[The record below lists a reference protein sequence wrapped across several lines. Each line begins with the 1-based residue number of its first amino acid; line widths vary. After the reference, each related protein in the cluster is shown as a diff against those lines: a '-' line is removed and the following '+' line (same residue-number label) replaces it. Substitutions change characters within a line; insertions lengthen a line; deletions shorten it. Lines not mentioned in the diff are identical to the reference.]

1 MYITNKSKTLTV
13 ILIITKGGKSKMANI
28 LSRQIRNV
36 CLLGHGGS
44 GKTSLAE
51 ALLYYTKGTDRLGKT
66 SEGNTVCDF
75 DPEEIKREMS
85 ISSSV
90 APIFYDNKK
99 INFIDTPGYLDFN
112 AEIKQALR
120 VVRNAV
126 IVIDAKAG
134 VEVGAE
140 LAWQE
145 AEAAGVARA
154 FFINR
159 MDEDNINFTAI
170 LNHLKELYGDVI
182 CPLYVPLF
190 ENHKTVG
197 YVDIIA
203 IKAYKYNNGVAEEIP
218 VPDPNADWILEYRGM
233 LFEALAQTS
242 DDLMLKFFDDIPFT
256 DDEIAD
262 ALQAGLKFGSI
273 VPVFSGSAVTLDG
286 IDYFLHKVSKSF
298 ASPVSRTHEVSEA
311 GEDIAIDPEGETSL
325 FVFKTVADPFVGK
338 MSFFKVMNGALKKDQ
353 VLKNSRNGA
362 EEKIARIICI
372 KGKKQTEV
380 EDMVCGDIGL
390 TTKLVFANT
399 NDTLSVSGNVTYKK
413 IEFPAPYYSMAIEP
427 IAKGD
432 EDKISQGISKLL
444 EEDLSLRYVNNAE
457 TKQMVISGLGDMHL
471 DVLVSKLKARFGA
484 SVKLSEEKI
493 AYRET
498 IKKSVQAEGKHKKQ
512 SGGHGQYGHV
522 KIEFSP
528 GEAEGLTFTES
539 IFGGSVPKNFHPAVE
554 KGLLESMQKGVLAGF
569 PVVNLKAN
577 LYDGSY
583 HDVDSSEMA
592 FKLAANLAFKEGLKN
607 AAPILLEPV
616 GNLTVKV
623 PVDYMGDIIGDL
635 NKRRGMVLGTSQDEK
650 DHNVSIIEA
659 EVPKSEMVTYAIQ
672 LRAMTQGRGS
682 FEFEFARYAEVPGS
696 IAQKIIAEHKADI
709 EE

>member
-1 MYITNKSKTLTV
+1 
-13 ILIITKGGKSKMANI
+13 MANI

-51 ALLYYTKGTDRLGKT
+51 ALLYYAKETDRLGKT
-66 SEGNTVCDF
+66 TEGNTVCDF

-85 ISSSV
+85 ISASV
-90 APIFYDNKK
+90 APVFYDNKK

-112 AEIKQALR
+112 AEIKQVLR

-159 MDEDNINFTAI
+159 MDEDNINFTNI
-170 LNHLKELYGDVI
+170 LNTLKTLFGQSV

-203 IKAYKYNNGVAEEIP
+203 VKAYKYTKGVAEEIP
-218 VPDPNADWILEYRGM
+218 VPDPNADWILEYRAM

-242 DDLMLKFFDDIPFT
+242 DDLMLKYFDDIPFT
-256 DDEIAD
+256 DEEIAD
-262 ALQAGLKFGSI
+262 ALQAGLKMGSI

-286 IDYFLHKVSKSF
+286 VDYFLHKVSKSF
-298 ASPVSRTHEVSEA
+298 TSPVSRTHEVSED
-311 GEDIAIDPEGETSL
+311 GEDIEISADGETAL
-325 FVFKTVADPFVGK
+325 FIFKTVADPFVGK
-338 MSFFKVMNGALKKDQ
+338 MSFFKVMNGCLKKDQ
-353 VLKNSRNGA
+353 VLKNSRNGQ
-362 EEKIARIICI
+362 EEKIARIYCA

-380 EDMVCGDIGL
+380 DEMVCGDIGL

-399 NDTLSVSGNVTYKK
+399 NDTLSLSGDVTYRK
-413 IEFPAPYYSMAIEP
+413 ISFPKPYYSMAIEP
-427 IAKGD
+427 LAKGD

-444 EEDLSLRYVNNAE
+444 EEDLSLNYVNNAE

-471 DVLVSKLKARFGA
+471 DVLSSKLKTRFGT
-484 SVKLSEEKI
+484 SVKLTEEKI

-498 IKKSVQAEGKHKKQ
+498 IKKKVQAEGKHKKQ

-528 GEAEGLTFTES
+528 GEEEGLTFSES
-539 IFGGSVPKNFHPAVE
+539 IFGGSVPKNYHPAVE
-554 KGLLESMQKGVLAGF
+554 KGLLESMQKGVVAGF

-592 FKLAANLAFKEGLKN
+592 FKLAANLAFKEGLRN
-607 AAPILLEPV
+607 ASPVLLEPV
-616 GNLTVKV
+616 GNLAVRV
-623 PVDYMGDIIGDL
+623 PDDYMGDIIGDL
-635 NKRRGMVLGTSQDEK
+635 NKRRGRVLGTDQDA
-650 DHNVSIIEA
+650 HSHGYSIIEA
-659 EVPKSEMVTYAIQ
+659 EVPKSEMTSYAIQ

-682 FEFEFARYAEVPGS
+682 YTFEFSRYSEVPAN
-696 IAQKIIAEHKADI
+696 IAQKIIADHKADLDD
-709 EE
+709 

>member
-1 MYITNKSKTLTV
+1 
-13 ILIITKGGKSKMANI
+13 MANI

-51 ALLYYTKGTDRLGKT
+51 ALLYWAKETDRLGKT
-66 SEGNTVCDF
+66 SEGNTVCDY

-85 ISSSV
+85 LSAAV

-145 AEAAGVARA
+145 AEEAGVARA

-170 LNHLKELYGDVI
+170 LNRLKELFGQAI
-182 CPLYVPLF
+182 CPLFVPLF

-197 YVDIIA
+197 YVDIIK
-203 IKAYKYNNGVAEEIP
+203 IKAYKYNKGVAEEIP
-218 VPDPNADWILEYRGM
+218 VPDPNAEFILEYRSM

-242 DDLMLKFFDDIPFT
+242 DELMLKYFDDIPFT
-256 DDEIAD
+256 DDEISD
-262 ALQAGLKFGSI
+262 ALQAGLKMGSI
-273 VPVFSGSAVTLDG
+273 VPVFSGSALTLDG
-286 IDYFLHKVSKSF
+286 IDYFMHKVSKSF
-298 ASPVSRTHEVSEA
+298 TSPVSRTHEVSES
-311 GEDIAIDPEGETSL
+311 GEDIEINPDGETAL

-338 MSFFKVMNGALKKDQ
+338 MSFFKVMNGSLKKDQ
-353 VLKNSRNGA
+353 TLKNSRNGM
-362 EEKIARIICI
+362 EEKIARIYCA

-399 NDTLSVSGNVTYKK
+399 NDTLSVSGNITYKK
-413 IEFPAPYYSMAIEP
+413 IAFPEPYHSRAIQP
-427 IAKGD
+427 AAKGD
-432 EDKISQGISKLL
+432 EDKISQGITKLL
-444 EEDLSLRYVNNAE
+444 EEDLSLKYVNNAE
-457 TKQMVISGLGDMHL
+457 TKQMVISGLGDIHL
-471 DVLVSKLKARFGA
+471 DVLVSKLKSRFGT
-484 SVKLSEEKI
+484 SVNLSEEKI

-528 GEAEGLTFTES
+528 GEEQGLVFTES

-554 KGLLESMQKGVLAGF
+554 KGLLEAMQKGVLAGF

-592 FKLAANLAFKEGLKN
+592 FKIAAHLAFKEGLKN
-607 AAPILLEPV
+607 ASPVLLEPV
-616 GNLTVKV
+616 GELTVCV
-623 PVDYMGDIIGDL
+623 PDDYMGDIIGDL
-635 NKRRGMVLGTSQDEK
+635 TKRRGKILGTDQHADK
-650 DHNVSIIEA
+650 RDITVIQA
-659 EVPKSEMVTYAIQ
+659 EVPKSEMTDYAIQ

-682 FEFEFARYAEVPGS
+682 FTFVLTRYAELPSNV
-696 IAQKIIAEHKADI
+696 AQKIIAEHQNDL
-709 EE
+709 ED

>member
-1 MYITNKSKTLTV
+1 
-13 ILIITKGGKSKMANI
+13 MANI

-44 GKTSLAE
+44 GKTSLIE
-51 ALLYYTKGTDRLGKT
+51 AMLYYAKETDRLGKT
-66 SEGNTVCDF
+66 TEGNTVCDF

-85 ISSSV
+85 ISASV

-99 INFIDTPGYLDFN
+99 INFIDTPGYLDFA
-112 AEIKQALR
+112 AESEQVLR
-120 VVRNAV
+120 IVRNAV

-140 LAWQE
+140 LAWE
-145 AEAAGVARA
+145 KATDAGVAKA

-170 LNHLKELYGDVI
+170 LNNLKELFGQAI

-203 IKAYKYNNGVAEEIP
+203 VKAYKYVGGVAEEIP
-218 VPDPNADWILEYRGM
+218 VPDVNADWIQEYRAM

-242 DDLMLKFFDDIPFT
+242 DELMLKYFDDIPFT
-256 DDEIAD
+256 DDEITD
-262 ALQAGLKFGSI
+262 ALQAGLKMGTI

-298 ASPVSRTHEVSEA
+298 TSPVSRTHEVSED
-311 GEDIAIDPEGETSL
+311 GEDIVIDAEGETAL
-325 FVFKTVADPFVGK
+325 FIFKTVADPFVGK
-338 MSFFKVMNGALKKDQ
+338 MSFFKVMNGSLKKDQ
-353 VLKNSRNGA
+353 LLKNSRNGQ
-362 EEKIARIICI
+362 EEKIARIYCAR
-372 KGKKQTEV
+372 GKKQTEV
-380 EDMVCGDIGL
+380 EEMVCGDIGL

-399 NDTLSVSGNVTYKK
+399 NDTLSLSGNLTYRK
-413 IEFPAPYYSMAIEP
+413 INFPRPYYSMAIEP
-427 IAKGD
+427 LAKGD
-432 EDKISQGISKLL
+432 EDKISQGIAKLL
-444 EEDLSLRYVNNAE
+444 EEDLSLNYVNNAE
-457 TKQMVISGLGDMHL
+457 TKQMIISGLGDVHL
-471 DVLVSKLKARFGA
+471 DVLSSKLKTRFGT

-522 KIEFSP
+522 KIEFAP
-528 GEAEGLTFTES
+528 GEGDGLTFSES

-554 KGLLESMQKGVLAGF
+554 KGLIEAMEKGVLAGF
-569 PVVNLKAN
+569 PVVGLKAN

-592 FKLAANLAFKEGLKN
+592 FKLAAHLAYKEGLKN
-607 AAPILLEPV
+607 ASPVILEPL
-616 GNLTVKV
+616 GKLTVTV
-623 PVDYMGDIIGDL
+623 PDYLMGDVIGDL
-635 NKRRGMVLGTSQDEK
+635 TKRRGKVLGTDQSEEK
-650 DHNVSIIEA
+650 KGVSIIEA
-659 EVPKSEMVTYAIQ
+659 EVPKSEMSTYSIQ
-672 LRAMTQGRGS
+672 LRAITQGRAT
-682 FEFEFARYAEVPGS
+682 FTYEVQRYGEVPS
-696 IAQKIIAEHKADI
+696 NIAQKIIEEHKGDVA
-709 EE
+709 E

>member
-1 MYITNKSKTLTV
+1 
-13 ILIITKGGKSKMANI
+13 MANI

-51 ALLYYTKGTDRLGKT
+51 ALLYWAKETDRLGKT
-66 SEGNTVCDF
+66 SEGNTVCDY
-75 DPEEIKREMS
+75 DPEEVKREMS
-85 ISSSV
+85 ISAAI

-145 AEAAGVARA
+145 AEEAGVARA

-170 LNHLKELYGDVI
+170 LNRLKELFGQAV
-182 CPLYVPLF
+182 CPLFVPLF

-197 YVDIIA
+197 YVDIIKV
-203 IKAYKYNNGVAEEIP
+203 KAYKYVSGVAEEIP
-218 VPDPNADWILEYRGM
+218 VPDPNADWILEYRSM

-242 DDLMLKFFDDIPFT
+242 DELMLKYFDDIPFT
-256 DDEIAD
+256 DDEIDA
-262 ALQAGLKFGSI
+262 ALQAGLKLGDI

-286 IDYFLHKVSKSF
+286 IDYFMHKVSKSF
-298 ASPVSRTHEVSEA
+298 ASPVARTHETSES
-311 GEDIAIDPEGETSL
+311 GEEIAIEPDGETAL

-353 VLKNSRNGA
+353 VLRNSRNGA
-362 EEKIARIICI
+362 EEKIARILCA
-372 KGKKQTEV
+372 KGKKHTEV
-380 EDMVCGDIGL
+380 DDMVCGDIGL

-399 NDTLSVSGNVTYKK
+399 NDTLSVSGEITYKK
-413 IEFPAPYYSMAIEP
+413 IVFPEPYHSRAIQP
-427 IAKGD
+427 AAKGD
-432 EDKISQGISKLL
+432 EDKISQGITKLL
-444 EEDLSLRYVNNAE
+444 EEDLSLKYVNNAE
-457 TKQMVISGLGDMHL
+457 TKQMVISGLGDIHL
-471 DVLVSKLKARFGA
+471 DVLTSKLKTRFGT
-484 SVKLSEEKI
+484 SVNLSEEKI

-528 GEAEGLTFTES
+528 GSEEGLVFTES

-554 KGLLESMQKGVLAGF
+554 KGLQEAMLKGVLAGF

-592 FKLAANLAFKEGLKN
+592 FKMAAHLAFKEGLKN
-607 AAPILLEPV
+607 ASPVLLEPV
-616 GNLTVKV
+616 GELTVYV
-623 PVDYMGDIIGDL
+623 PDDYMGDIIGDL
-635 NKRRGMVLGTSQDEK
+635 TKRRGKILGTDQHADNH
-650 DHNVSIIEA
+650 DTTVIQA
-659 EVPKSEMVTYAIQ
+659 EMPKSEMADYAIQ
-672 LRAMTQGRGS
+672 LRAMTQGRGY
-682 FEFEFARYAEVPGS
+682 FTFVFTRYAEMPS
-696 IAQKIIAEHKADI
+696 NIAQKIIAEHKADV
-709 EE
+709 ED

>member
-1 MYITNKSKTLTV
+1 
-13 ILIITKGGKSKMANI
+13 MANMI
-28 LSRQIRNV
+28 SRQIRNV

-44 GKTSLAE
+44 GKTSLIE
-51 ALLYYTKGTDRLGKT
+51 AMLYYVKETDRLGKIA
-66 SEGNTVCDF
+66 EGNTVCDF

-85 ISSSV
+85 ISASV
-90 APIFYDNKK
+90 APVFYDNKK
-99 INFIDTPGYLDFN
+99 INFIDTPGYLDFA
-112 AEIKQALR
+112 AETEQALR

-140 LAWQE
+140 LAWQK
-145 AEAAGVARA
+145 ATDAGVAKA

-159 MDEDNINFTAI
+159 MDEDNVNFTAI
-170 LNHLKELYGDVI
+170 LNTLKELFGQTI

-203 IKAYKYNNGVAEEIP
+203 VKAYKYNNGVAEEIP
-218 VPDPNADWILEYRGM
+218 VPDPNADWILEYRAM

-242 DDLMLKFFDDIPFT
+242 DELMLKFFDDIPFT

-262 ALQAGLKFGSI
+262 ALQAGLKMGTI
-273 VPVFSGSAVTLDG
+273 VPVFSGSAVTLEG

-298 ASPVSRTHEVSEA
+298 TSPVSRTHEVGED
-311 GEDIAIDPEGETSL
+311 GEDIEIDTEGATSV
-325 FVFKTVADPFVGK
+325 FIFKTVADPFVGK
-338 MSFFKVMNGALKKDQ
+338 MSFFKVMNGTLKKDQ
-353 VLKNSRNGA
+353 LLKNSRNGQ
-362 EEKIARIICI
+362 EEKIARIYCVR
-372 KGKKQTEV
+372 GKKQTEV
-380 EDMVCGDIGL
+380 DEMICGDIGL

-399 NDTLSVSGNVTYKK
+399 NDTLSESGDVTYRKVR
-413 IEFPAPYYSMAIEP
+413 FPRPYHSMAIEP
-427 IAKGD
+427 LAKGD

-444 EEDLSLRYVNNAE
+444 EEDLSLNYVNNAE
-457 TKQMVISGLGDMHL
+457 TKQMLISGLGEMHL
-471 DVLVSKLKARFGA
+471 DVLTAKLKARFGT

-522 KIEFSP
+522 KIEFGP
-528 GEAEGLTFTES
+528 GEEEGLTFTES

-554 KGLLESMQKGVLAGF
+554 KGLIEAMEKGVLAGF

-592 FKLAANLAFKEGLKN
+592 FKLAAHLAYKEGLKN
-607 AAPILLEPV
+607 ANPVILEPLGKLV
-616 GNLTVKV
+616 VTVPDNL
-623 PVDYMGDIIGDL
+623 MGDVIGDL
-635 NKRRGMVLGTSQDEK
+635 TKRRGKVLGTDQSLEQK
-650 DHNVSIIEA
+650 GTSIIEA
-659 EVPKSEMVTYAIQ
+659 EVPKSEMANYSLQ
-672 LRAMTQGRGS
+672 LRAITQGRAS
-682 FEFEFARYAEVPGS
+682 FEFSVERYGEVPAS
-696 IAQKIIAEHKADI
+696 IAQKIIAEHKADV
-709 EE
+709 E

>member
-1 MYITNKSKTLTV
+1 
-13 ILIITKGGKSKMANI
+13 MANI

-51 ALLYYTKGTDRLGKT
+51 AMLYYAKETDRLGKT
-66 SEGNTVCDF
+66 GEGNTVCDF

-85 ISSSV
+85 ISASV

-99 INFIDTPGYLDFN
+99 INFIDTPGYLDFT
-112 AEIKQALR
+112 AEVEQALR

-140 LAWQE
+140 LAWQK
-145 AEAAGVARA
+145 ATDAGVAKA

-170 LNHLKELYGDVI
+170 LNRLKELFGQAI

-203 IKAYKYNNGVAEEIP
+203 VKAYKYTKGVAEEIP
-218 VPDPNADWILEYRGM
+218 VPDPNADWILEYRAM

-242 DDLMLKFFDDIPFT
+242 DELMLKYFDDIPFT
-256 DDEIAD
+256 DDEITD
-262 ALQAGLKFGSI
+262 ALQAGLKMGSI
-273 VPVFSGSAVTLDG
+273 VPVFSGSAATLDG
-286 IDYFLHKVSKSF
+286 VDYFLHKVSKSF
-298 ASPVSRTHEVSEA
+298 TSPVSRTHEISED
-311 GEDIAIDPEGETSL
+311 GEDIVIDPEGETAL

-338 MSFFKVMNGALKKDQ
+338 MSFFKVMNGSIKKDQ
-353 VLKNSRNGA
+353 VLKNSRNGQ
-362 EEKIARIICI
+362 EEKIARIYCTR
-372 KGKKQTEV
+372 GKKQTEV
-380 EDMVCGDIGL
+380 EEMVCGDIGL

-399 NDTLSVSGNVTYKK
+399 NDTLSLSGDVTYHK
-413 IEFPAPYYSMAIEP
+413 IRFPKPYHTLAVQP
-427 IAKGD
+427 LAKGD
-432 EDKISQGISKLL
+432 EDKISQGITKLL
-444 EEDLSLRYVNNAE
+444 EEDLTVTYQNNAE
-457 TKQMVISGLGDMHL
+457 TKQMLISGLGEIHL
-471 DVLVSKLKARFGA
+471 DVLSAKLKTRFGT
-484 SVKLSEEKI
+484 SVKLTPEKI

-498 IKKSVQAEGKHKKQ
+498 IRKSVQAEGKHKKQ

-528 GEAEGLTFTES
+528 GQEEGLTFTES

-554 KGLLESMQKGVLAGF
+554 KGLLEAMEKGVLAGF

-583 HDVDSSEMA
+583 HEVDSSEMA
-592 FKLAANLAFKEGLKN
+592 FKLAAHLAYKEGLKN
-607 AAPILLEPV
+607 ANPVILEPMGRLV
-616 GNLTVKV
+616 VTV
-623 PVDYMGDIIGDL
+623 PDTLMGDVIGDL
-635 NKRRGMVLGTSQDEK
+635 TKRRGKVLGTDQSTDKK
-650 DHNVSIIEA
+650 DFSIIES
-659 EVPKSEMVTYAIQ
+659 EVPKSEMANYSVQ
-672 LRAMTQGRGS
+672 LRALTQGRAT
-682 FEFEFARYAEVPGS
+682 FEYSIERYAEVPS
-696 IAQKIIAEHKADI
+696 NIAQKIIDEHKADVA
-709 EE
+709 E

>member
-1 MYITNKSKTLTV
+1 
-13 ILIITKGGKSKMANI
+13 MANI

-36 CLLGHGGS
+36 ALLGHGGS

-51 ALLYYTKGTDRLGKT
+51 AILYFAKETDRLGKT
-66 SEGNTVCDF
+66 TEGNTVCDF

-85 ISSSV
+85 ISASI
-90 APIFYDNKK
+90 APVFYDNKK

-140 LAWQE
+140 LAWRE
-145 AEAAGVARA
+145 AEKAGVARA

-170 LNHLKELYGDVI
+170 LNRLKELFGQAV

-197 YVDIIA
+197 YVDIIGV
-203 IKAYKYNNGVAEEIP
+203 KAYKYNKGVAEEIP

-242 DDLMLKFFDDIPFT
+242 DELMLKYFDDIPFT

-262 ALQAGLKFGSI
+262 ALQAGLKMGSI

-286 IDYFLHKVSKSF
+286 IDYFMHKVSKSF
-298 ASPVSRTHEVSEA
+298 TSPVSRTHELSVD
-311 GEDIAIDPEGETSL
+311 GDDIEINPDGETSL
-325 FVFKTVADPFVGK
+325 FIFKTVADPFVGK
-338 MSFFKVMNGALKKDQ
+338 MSFFKVMNGCLKKEQ
-353 VLKNSRNGA
+353 VLRNASNGS
-362 EEKIARIICI
+362 EEKISRLICVR
-372 KGKKQTEV
+372 GKKQTEV
-380 EDMVCGDIGL
+380 EEMVCGDIGL
-390 TTKLVFANT
+390 TTKLVSANT
-399 NDTLSVSGNVTYKK
+399 NDTLSVSGDVAYSK
-413 IEFPAPYYSMAIEP
+413 ITFPAPNYSMAIEP
-427 IAKGD
+427 QAKGD

-444 EEDLSLRYVNNAE
+444 EEDWSLRYVNNAE
-457 TKQMVISGLGDMHL
+457 TGQMIISGLGDMHL
-471 DVLVSKLKARFGA
+471 DVLVSKLKTRFGT

-522 KIEFSP
+522 KIEFAP
-528 GEAEGLTFTES
+528 GEAEGLTFSET

-554 KGLLESMQKGVLAGF
+554 KGLIESMQKGVLAGF

-607 AAPILLEPV
+607 ANPVLLEPV
-616 GNLTVKV
+616 GNLVVRV
-623 PVDYMGDIIGDL
+623 PMDYMGDVIGDL
-635 NKRRGMVLGTSQDEK
+635 NKRRGMVLGTSQDDR
-650 DHNVSIIEA
+650 DHNISIIEA
-659 EVPKSEMVTYAIQ
+659 EVPKSEMTTYAIQ
-672 LRAMTQGRGS
+672 LRAMTQGRGEFT
-682 FEFEFARYAEVPGS
+682 FEFSRYAEVPGN
-696 IAQKIIAEHKADI
+696 IAQKIIADRKTEI
-709 EE
+709 ED

>member
-1 MYITNKSKTLTV
+1 
-13 ILIITKGGKSKMANI
+13 MANI

-51 ALLYYTKGTDRLGKT
+51 AMLYYAKETDRLGKT
-66 SEGNTVCDF
+66 GEGNTVCDF

-85 ISSSV
+85 ISASV

-99 INFIDTPGYLDFN
+99 INFIDTPGYLDFT
-112 AEIKQALR
+112 AEVEQALR

-140 LAWQE
+140 LAWQK
-145 AEAAGVARA
+145 ATDAGVAKA

-170 LNHLKELYGDVI
+170 LNRLKELFGQAI

-203 IKAYKYNNGVAEEIP
+203 VKAYKYTKGVAEEIP
-218 VPDPNADWILEYRGM
+218 VPDPNADWILEYRAM

-242 DDLMLKFFDDIPFT
+242 DELMLKYFDDIPFT
-256 DDEIAD
+256 DDEITD
-262 ALQAGLKFGSI
+262 ALQAGLKMGSI
-273 VPVFSGSAVTLDG
+273 VPVFSGSAATLDG
-286 IDYFLHKVSKSF
+286 VDYFLHKVSKSF
-298 ASPVSRTHEVSEA
+298 TSPVSRTHEISED
-311 GEDIAIDPEGETSL
+311 GEDIVIDPEGETAL

-338 MSFFKVMNGALKKDQ
+338 MSFFKVMNGSIKKDQ
-353 VLKNSRNGA
+353 VLKNSRNGQ
-362 EEKIARIICI
+362 EEKIARIYCTR
-372 KGKKQTEV
+372 GKKQTEV
-380 EDMVCGDIGL
+380 EEMVCGDIGL

-399 NDTLSVSGNVTYKK
+399 NDTLSLSGDVTYHK
-413 IEFPAPYYSMAIEP
+413 IRFPKPYHTLAVQP
-427 IAKGD
+427 LAKGD
-432 EDKISQGISKLL
+432 EDKISQGITKLL
-444 EEDLSLRYVNNAE
+444 EEDLTVTYQNNAE
-457 TKQMVISGLGDMHL
+457 TKQMLISGLGEIHL
-471 DVLVSKLKARFGA
+471 DVLSAKLKTRFGT
-484 SVKLSEEKI
+484 SVKLTPEKI

-498 IKKSVQAEGKHKKQ
+498 IRKSVQAEGKHKKQ

-528 GEAEGLTFTES
+528 GQEEGLTFTES

-554 KGLLESMQKGVLAGF
+554 KGLLEAMEKGVLAGF

-592 FKLAANLAFKEGLKN
+592 FKLAAHLAYKEGLKN
-607 AAPILLEPV
+607 ANPVILEPMGRLV
-616 GNLTVKV
+616 VTV
-623 PVDYMGDIIGDL
+623 PDTLMGDVIGDL
-635 NKRRGMVLGTSQDEK
+635 TKRRGKVLGTDQSTDKK
-650 DHNVSIIEA
+650 DFSIIES
-659 EVPKSEMVTYAIQ
+659 EVPKSEMANYSVQ
-672 LRAMTQGRGS
+672 LRALTQGRAT
-682 FEFEFARYAEVPGS
+682 FEYSIERYAEVPS
-696 IAQKIIAEHKADI
+696 NIAQKIIDEHKADVA
-709 EE
+709 E

>member
-1 MYITNKSKTLTV
+1 
-13 ILIITKGGKSKMANI
+13 MADI

-36 CLLGHGGS
+36 CLLGHSGS

-51 ALLYYTKGTDRLGKT
+51 ALLYYTKQTDRLGKI

-85 ISSSV
+85 VSSAI
-90 APIFYDNKK
+90 APVFYDNKK

-112 AEIKQALR
+112 AEICQALR
-120 VVRNAV
+120 VVRNAL

-140 LAWQE
+140 LAWKE
-145 AEAAGVARA
+145 AEKAGVAKA

-159 MDEDNINFTAI
+159 MDESNINFTAI
-170 LNHLKELYGDVI
+170 LNRLKELFGQAV

-197 YVDIIA
+197 YVDIIKV
-203 IKAYKYNNGVAEEIP
+203 KAYKYTNGTAEEIP
-218 VPDPNADWILEYRGM
+218 VPDPNAEFILEYRHM

-242 DDLMLKFFDDIPFT
+242 DELMEKYFADEPFT
-256 DDEIAD
+256 DDEIAE
-262 ALQAGLKFGSI
+262 ALQTGLKLGDI
-273 VPVFSGSAVTLDG
+273 VPVFSGSALTMEG
-286 IDYFLHKVSKSF
+286 IDYLLHKVSKSF
-298 ASPVSRTHEVSEA
+298 TSPVSRTHEMSEE
-311 GEDIAIDPEGETSL
+311 GEDIEISPDGEPAI
-325 FVFKTVADPFVGK
+325 FIFKTVADPFVGK
-338 MSFFKVMNGALKKDQ
+338 MSFFKVMNGLLKKDT
-353 VLKNSRNGA
+353 VLKNSRTGT
-362 EEKIARIICI
+362 EEKIAKIYCAR
-372 KGKKQTEV
+372 GKKQTEV
-380 EDMVCGDIGL
+380 EEMVCGDIGL
-390 TTKLVFANT
+390 TAKLISANT
-399 NDTLSVSGNVTYKK
+399 NDTLSLSGNITYHKT
-413 IEFPAPYYSMAIEP
+413 EFPKPYYSQAIEP
-427 IAKGD
+427 LAKGD
-432 EDKISQGISKLL
+432 EDKISQGIAKLL
-444 EEDLSLRYVNNAE
+444 EEDLSLKYVNNAE

-471 DVLVSKLKARFGA
+471 DVLTAKLKARFGT
-484 SVKLSEEKI
+484 SVKLSPEKI
-493 AYRET
+493 PYRET

-528 GEAEGLTFTES
+528 GEEEGLVFTES

-554 KGLLESMQKGVLAGF
+554 KGLLESMQKGVLAGY

-607 AAPILLEPV
+607 ASPVLLEPV

-623 PVDYMGDIIGDL
+623 PDDYMGDVIGDL
-635 NKRRGMVLGTSQDEK
+635 NKRRGRVLGTSQDEK
-650 DHNVSIIEA
+650 EHGMTLIEA
-659 EVPKSEMVTYAIQ
+659 EVPKSEMTTYAIQ

-682 FEFEFARYAEVPGS
+682 FAFEFSRYAEVPAN
-696 IAQKIIAEHKADI
+696 IAQKIIAERKSDAED
-709 EE
+709 

>member
-1 MYITNKSKTLTV
+1 
-13 ILIITKGGKSKMANI
+13 MANI

-51 ALLYYTKGTDRLGKT
+51 ALLYYTKQTDRLGKT
-66 SEGNTVCDF
+66 SEGNTVCDY
-75 DPEEIKREMS
+75 DPEEVKREMS
-85 ISSSV
+85 ISASI
-90 APIFYDNKK
+90 APVFYDNKK

-112 AEIKQALR
+112 AEIRQALR

-140 LAWQE
+140 LAWRE
-145 AEAAGVARA
+145 AEKAGVARA

-170 LNHLKELYGDVI
+170 LNKLKELFGQAV

-197 YVDIIA
+197 YVDIINV
-203 IKAYKYNNGVAEEIP
+203 KAYKYNNGTAEEIP
-218 VPDPNADWILEYRGM
+218 VPDPNAEFIIEYRQM

-242 DDLMLKFFDDIPFT
+242 DELMLKYFDDIPFT
-256 DDEIAD
+256 DDEITD
-262 ALQAGLKFGSI
+262 ALQAGLKMGTI
-273 VPVFSGSAVTLDG
+273 VPVFSGSAVTLEG
-286 IDYFLHKVSKSF
+286 IDYFIHKVSKSF
-298 ASPVSRTHEVSEA
+298 TSPVSRTHEISEE
-311 GEDIAIDPEGETSL
+311 GGDIEINPEGETSI

-338 MSFFKVMNGALKKDQ
+338 MSFFKVMNGCLKKDQ

-362 EEKIARIICI
+362 DEKIARIFYAR
-372 KGKKQTEV
+372 GKKQTEV
-380 EDMVCGDIGL
+380 EELVCGDIGL

-399 NDTLSVSGNVTYKK
+399 NDTLSESGNIAYHK

-427 IAKGD
+427 LAKGD

-444 EEDLSLRYVNNAE
+444 EEDLSLRYFNNAE

-471 DVLVSKLKARFGA
+471 DVLVSKLKTRFGT

-522 KIEFSP
+522 KIEFAP
-528 GEAEGLTFTES
+528 GNEEGLTFTES

-554 KGLLESMQKGVLAGF
+554 KGLIEAMQRGVLAGF

-592 FKLAANLAFKEGLKN
+592 FKMAAHLAFKEGLKN
-607 AAPILLEPV
+607 ASPVLLEPV
-616 GNLTVKV
+616 GNLVV
-623 PVDYMGDIIGDL
+623 YAPDYFMGDIIGDL
-635 NKRRGMVLGTSQDEK
+635 TKRRGRVLGTSQDEK
-650 DHNVSIIEA
+650 NHEITIIEA
-659 EVPKSEMVTYAIQ
+659 EAPKSEMSNYAIQ
-672 LRAMTQGRGS
+672 LRAMTQGRGTFT
-682 FEFEFARYAEVPGS
+682 FELSGYSEVPS
-696 IAQKIIAEHKADI
+696 NVAQKIIAEHKDDI
-709 EE
+709 ED

>member
-1 MYITNKSKTLTV
+1 
-13 ILIITKGGKSKMANI
+13 MANI

-66 SEGNTVCDF
+66 TEGNTVCDF

-85 ISSSV
+85 ISASV

-99 INFIDTPGYLDFN
+99 INFIDTPGYLDFS
-112 AEIKQALR
+112 AEIEQSLR

-140 LAWQE
+140 LAWQK
-145 AEAAGVARA
+145 ATDAGVAKA

-170 LNHLKELYGDVI
+170 LNKLKELFGEAI

-197 YVDIIA
+197 YVDIIEV
-203 IKAYKYNNGVAEEIP
+203 KAYKYVNGVAEEIP
-218 VPDPNADWILEYRGM
+218 VPDPNADWILEYRAM

-242 DDLMLKFFDDIPFT
+242 DELMLKYFDDIPFT
-256 DDEIAD
+256 DDEITD
-262 ALQAGLKFGSI
+262 ALQAGLKMGSI
-273 VPVFSGSAVTLDG
+273 VPVFSGSALTLDG

-298 ASPVSRTHEVSEA
+298 TSPVSRTHEVSED
-311 GEDIAIDPEGETSL
+311 GEDIVIDPDGETSL
-325 FVFKTVADPFVGK
+325 FIFKTVADPFVGK
-338 MSFFKVMNGALKKDQ
+338 MSFFKVMNGSLKKDQ
-353 VLKNSRNGA
+353 VLKNSRNGQ
-362 EEKIARIICI
+362 EEKIARIYCA

-399 NDTLSVSGNVTYKK
+399 NDTLSVSGEVTYHK
-413 IEFPAPYYSMAIEP
+413 IRFPKPYYSMAIEP
-427 IAKGD
+427 LAKGD

-444 EEDLSLRYVNNAE
+444 EEDLSLNYVNNAE
-457 TKQMVISGLGDMHL
+457 TKQMIISGLGDVHL
-471 DVLVSKLKARFGA
+471 DVLSSKLKTRFGT

-493 AYRET
+493 PYRET

-522 KIEFSP
+522 KIEFGP
-528 GEAEGLTFTES
+528 GEEEGLTFTES

-554 KGLLESMQKGVLAGF
+554 KGLLEAMEKGVLAGF

-592 FKLAANLAFKEGLKN
+592 FKLAAHLAYKEGLKN
-607 AAPILLEPV
+607 ANPVILEPL
-616 GNLTVKV
+616 GKLTVEI
-623 PVDYMGDIIGDL
+623 PDSLMGDVIGDL
-635 NKRRGMVLGTSQDEK
+635 TKRRGKVLGTDQSENK
-650 DHNVSIIEA
+650 KGVSIIEA
-659 EVPKSEMVTYAIQ
+659 EVPKSEMSNYAIQ
-672 LRAMTQGRGS
+672 LRAITQGRAT
-682 FEFEFARYAEVPGS
+682 FEYQVERYAEVPS
-696 IAQKIIAEHKADI
+696 NIAQKIIAEHKADV
-709 EE
+709 E

>member
-1 MYITNKSKTLTV
+1 
-13 ILIITKGGKSKMANI
+13 MANI

-36 CLLGHGGS
+36 ALLGHGGS

-51 ALLYYTKGTDRLGKT
+51 AILYFAKETDRLGKT
-66 SEGNTVCDF
+66 TEGNTVCDF

-85 ISSSV
+85 ISASI
-90 APIFYDNKK
+90 APVFYDNKK

-140 LAWQE
+140 LAWRE
-145 AEAAGVARA
+145 AEKAGVARA

-170 LNHLKELYGDVI
+170 LNRLKELFGQAV

-197 YVDIIA
+197 YVDIIGV
-203 IKAYKYNNGVAEEIP
+203 KAYKYNKGVAEEIP

-242 DDLMLKFFDDIPFT
+242 DELMLKYFDDIPFT

-262 ALQAGLKFGSI
+262 ALQAGLKMGSI

-286 IDYFLHKVSKSF
+286 VDYFMHKVSKSF
-298 ASPVSRTHEVSEA
+298 TSPVSRTHELSVD
-311 GEDIAIDPEGETSL
+311 GDDIEINPDGETSI
-325 FVFKTVADPFVGK
+325 FIFKTVADPFVGK
-338 MSFFKVMNGALKKDQ
+338 MSFFKVMNGCLKKDQ
-353 VLKNSRNGA
+353 ALRNASNGS
-362 EEKIARIICI
+362 EEKISRLICVR
-372 KGKKQTEV
+372 GKKQTEV
-380 EDMVCGDIGL
+380 EEMVCGDIGL
-390 TTKLVFANT
+390 TTKLVSANT
-399 NDTLSVSGNVTYKK
+399 NDTLSVSGDVAYSK
-413 IEFPAPYYSMAIEP
+413 ITFPAPNYSMAIEP
-427 IAKGD
+427 QAKGD

-444 EEDLSLRYVNNAE
+444 EEDWSLRYVNNAE
-457 TKQMVISGLGDMHL
+457 TGQMIISGLGDMHL
-471 DVLVSKLKARFGA
+471 DVLVSKLKTRFGT

-522 KIEFSP
+522 KIEFAP
-528 GEAEGLTFTES
+528 GEAEGLTFSET

-554 KGLLESMQKGVLAGF
+554 KGLIESMQKGVLAGF

-607 AAPILLEPV
+607 ANPVLLEPV
-616 GNLTVKV
+616 GNLVVRV
-623 PVDYMGDIIGDL
+623 PMDYMGDVIGDL
-635 NKRRGMVLGTSQDEK
+635 NKRRGMVLGTSQDDR
-650 DHNVSIIEA
+650 DHNISIIEA
-659 EVPKSEMVTYAIQ
+659 EVPKSEMTTYAIQ
-672 LRAMTQGRGS
+672 LRAMTQGRGEFT
-682 FEFEFARYAEVPGS
+682 FEFSRYAEVPGN
-696 IAQKIIAEHKADI
+696 IAQKIIADRKTEI
-709 EE
+709 ED